1 LAFAFVLALIW
12 MGDGSTSVFR
22 KALVVLGV
30 ALSVGGIAMLRY
42 LLLQGQ
48 GAKECLTLSSSG
60 RLPASFACFQ
70 PPLMSNVGPHRAQSS

>member
-1 LAFAFVLALIW
+1 MTSQLRGVGGRRSLLAFAFVLALIW

-42 LLLQGQ
+42 LLI
-48 GAKECLTLSSSG
+48 SSFCKG
-60 RLPASFACFQ
+60 K
-70 PPLMSNVGPHRAQSS
+70 AQKNA